1 MNLGQDQR
9 KADWLEL
16 EDALALILSKVHPL
30 TQTEEIPTV
39 QALGRIAAAPVYASL
54 DNPPFDRSPLD
65 GFALNSDSTRNAS
78 AENPV
83 KLRVTGSIAAGM
95 VLNRQI
101 KPGEAVQI
109 MTGGMIPEGCDCIV
123 KQEAVQTE
131 GEDVLIFA
139 PLARHQNYVFRG
151 EDIEK
156 GKLLLLPGERLSSIH
171 LALLAIM
178 GMEKVTV
185 RRNINIG
192 ILCTGDELTPP
203 GKALEPGKIYSS
215 NGILL
220 SSRLREIGFS
230 PLLLP
235 DSPDDPEEAAHKI
248 ESVIDNLDLF
258 ISTGGVSV
266 GEKDICHKVFELLGA
281 ERLFW
286 RITVKPSSV
295 TLCGLFRGK
304 LLMGLSG
311 NPFACLCS
319 FELLVRPVLAKL
331 SGCPELEG
339 KKISGILKA
348 DYKGRADSRRRFIRA
363 LLEDGM
369 ITLPKGHSSGQLL
382 SLLGCNCLADIPPGV
397 GFLPAGTAVTA
408 LLL

>member
-1 MNLGQDQR
+1 MDQR

-16 EDALALILSKVHPL
+16 EDALALIMSKVHLL
-30 TQTEEIPTV
+30 TQTEEIPIV
-39 QALGRIAAAPVYASL
+39 RALGRLAAAPVYAPL

-65 GFALNSDSTRNAS
+65 GFALNSESTRNAS
-78 AENPV
+78 AENPA
-83 KLRVTGSIAAGM
+83 KLRVTGSITAGT

-101 KPGEAVQI
+101 KPVEALQI
-109 MTGGMIPEGCDCIV
+109 MTGAMIPEGCDCIV
-123 KQEAVQTE
+123 RQEAVQTE
-131 GEDVLIFA
+131 GEDVLIST
-139 PLARHQNYVFRG
+139 PLASHENYVFRG
-151 EDIEK
+151 EDIQK
-156 GKLLLLPGERLSSIH
+156 GKLLLSPGERLSSIH
-171 LALLAIM
+171 LTLLAIM

-192 ILCTGDELTPP
+192 ILCTGDELTPL
-203 GKALEPGKIYSS
+203 GKALEPGKIYNS

-220 SSRLREIGFS
+220 SGRLREFGFS

-235 DSPDDPEEAAHKI
+235 DSPDDPEEVAQKI
-248 ESVIDNLDLF
+248 ESVIDSLDLF

-266 GEKDICHKVFELLGA
+266 GEKDIFHKVFELLGA

-295 TLCGLFRGK
+295 TLCGLFRDK

-331 SGCPELEG
+331 SGCPGLEG

-348 DYKGRADSRRRFIRA
+348 DYKGRADSGRRFIRA

-382 SLLGCNCLADIPPGV
+382 SLLGCNCLVDIPAGV
-397 GFLPAGTAVTA
+397 DFMPAGTAVKAITI
-408 LLL
+408 